1 MAKPAESDVLFPKL
15 RPRRNRAAVERTV
28 SALRSSDR
36 LEAVDAALIAA
47 ARTSA
52 AALDDAPNSYVAAT
66 VLRVHLEALRL
77 LTGRPEPQPDELDA
91 FLRSLSARPVATTVE
106 HTTDE

>member
-1 MAKPAESDVLFPKL
+1 LV
-15 RPRRNRAAVERTV
+15 
-28 SALRSSDR
+28 
-36 LEAVDAALIAA
+36 AA

-91 FLRSLSARPVATTVE
+91 FLRSLSNRPGTATVVDATN
-106 HTTDE
+106 D

>member
-1 MAKPAESDVLFPKL
+1 M
-15 RPRRNRAAVERTV
+15 RPRRNRAAIERTV
-28 SALRSSDR
+28 KALRAADR
-36 LEAVDAALIAA
+36 LELVDAALIAA

-52 AALDDAPNSYVAAT
+52 AALDDAPNPYVAAT

-91 FLRSLSARPVATTVE
+91 FLRSLSSRPGAAAVE
-106 HTTDE
+106 HTAD